1 MGRLQ
6 AHTLFPLL
14 TARNAPANTAHREP
28 PHRAKIPRRARQNAP
43 APTTNKKP
51 AFRRFL
57 IVALT
62 RTAKRPPALLTERNA
77 PANAA
82 QNTQPH
88 CAENAYATRQ
98 NAPAL
103 CAKVNNKKPAFR
115 RFLIAALTHTAKRP
129 PALLTERN
137 APAPTTQK
145 STQQKTRLSAGS
157 NRFKWWT

>member
-14 TARNAPANTAHREP
+14 TVRNAPANTAQKYP
-28 PHRAKIPRRARQNAP
+28 AVRAKTPAPRREY
-43 APTTNKKP
+43 TNKKP

-57 IVALT
+57 IAALT

-82 QNTQPH
+82 Q
-88 CAENAYATRQ
+88 
-98 NAPAL
+98 
-103 CAKVNNKKPAFR
+103 
-115 RFLIAALTHTAKRP
+115 
-129 PALLTERN
+129 
-137 APAPTTQK
+137 

>member
-14 TARNAPANTAHREP
+14 TARNAPA
-28 PHRAKIPRRARQNAP
+28 
-43 APTTNKKP
+43 PTTNKKP

-57 IVALT
+57 IAALT
-62 RTAKRPPALLTERNA
+62 RTAKRPPAILTERNA
-77 PANAA
+77 PANTA

-103 CAKVNNKKPAFR
+103 CAKVHNKKPAFR
-115 RFLIAALTHTAKRP
+115 RVLIVSNGGPDKDRTCDLLHAMQALSQLSYRP
-129 PALLTERN
+129 FIKLISKCFFQ
-137 APAPTTQK
+137 TT
-145 STQQKTRLSAGS
+145 
-157 NRFKWWT
+157 

>member
-14 TARNAPANTAHREP
+14 TERNAPANT
-28 PHRAKIPRRARQNAP
+28 
-43 APTTNKKP
+43 
-51 AFRRFL
+51 
-57 IVALT
+57 
-62 RTAKRPPALLTERNA
+62 
-77 PANAA
+77 A

-103 CAKVNNKKPAFR
+103 CAKVHNKKPAFR
-115 RFLIAALTHTAKRP
+115 RFLIAALTRTAKRP

-137 APAPTTQK
+137 APAPTTNKKPAFRRVLIVSNGGPDKDRTCDLLHAMQA
-145 STQQKTRLSAGS
+145 LSQLS
-157 NRFKWWT
+157 YRPFIKLISKCFFQTT

>member
-6 AHTLFPLL
+6 AHTLFS
-14 TARNAPANTAHREP
+14 
-28 PHRAKIPRRARQNAP
+28 
-43 APTTNKKP
+43 
-51 AFRRFL
+51 
-57 IVALT
+57 
-62 RTAKRPPALLTERNA
+62 LLTERNA
-77 PANAA
+77 PANTA

-103 CAKVNNKKPAFR
+103 CTKAHNKKPAFR
-115 RFLIAALTHTAKRP
+115 RFLIAALTRTAKRP
-129 PALLTERN
+129 SALLTERN
-137 APAPTTQK
+137 APANAAHREPPRAPKRPLHAPKRACTLRE